1 MIKVLK
7 NAQVYS
13 PEPLG
18 KKDVL
23 IISDKIARIADEINE
38 YDGLPEVEAFD
49 FAGKLL
55 LPGYIDM
62 HVHVTGGGGEDGP
75 ASRVPESQLS
85 MFLKNGITTVLGL
98 LGTDGVTK
106 SIENLIAKARAL
118 NEEGITAYALTGSYG
133 YPTNTMTGSIE
144 KDIYMLT
151 PMIGVKI
158 AASDHRSSNPQAE
171 DLIAV
176 GTAARRGGMISGTAG
191 LVTIHMG
198 SGKGGLKPLMKA
210 MEDSDIPFKN
220 FLPTHILRDDALIN
234 DAAEYVR
241 KGGYIDCT
249 AGCDAESIEEN
260 ADKLY
265 ELLQRDGVELS
276 HVTMSSDSYGSMP
289 RFDEAG
295 NCIGLTYA
303 TPDALH
309 KTIKGLVKRG
319 MALEKAIQLLTSNS
333 AFLLGKE
340 GVKGCVKAGADA
352 DILILDEALEIN
364 SLFAKGKTALLNGE
378 LQMRGRFEI

>member
-7 NAQVYS
+7 NAQVFA

-23 IISDKIARIADEINE
+23 IVGDKIARIADVINE
-38 YDGLPEVEAFD
+38 YDNVLEAEVFD
-49 FAGKLL
+49 FENKILI
-55 LPGYIDM
+55 PGYIDM
-62 HVHVTGGGGEDGP
+62 HVHITGGGGEDGP

-85 MFLKNGITTVLGL
+85 VFLKNGITTVVGL

-118 NEEGITAYALTGSYG
+118 TEEGITVYSLTGSYG
-133 YPTNTMTGSIE
+133 YPTITMTGSIE

-151 PMIGVKI
+151 PMIGVKVS
-158 AASDHRSSNPQAE
+158 ASDHRSSNPQAKE
-171 DLIAV
+171 LIAI

-198 SGKGGLKPLMKA
+198 SGKGGLKPLMEA
-210 MEDSDIPFKN
+210 LDNSDIPPKN
-220 FLPTHILRDDALIN
+220 FLPTHILRDDALID

-249 AGCDAESIEEN
+249 AGCDPESIEEN

-265 ELLQRDGVELS
+265 ELLGREGVALN

-289 RFDEAG
+289 RFDENG
-295 NCIGLTYA
+295 NCVGLTYA
-303 TPDALH
+303 KPDSLH
-309 KTIKGLVKRG
+309 ETIKGLVKRG
-319 MALEKAIQLLTSNS
+319 MAFEKAIQLLTSNS

-340 GVKGCVKAGADA
+340 GVKGCIKAGADA
-352 DILILDEALEIN
+352 DVLILDEALEIN
-364 SLFAKGKTALLNGE
+364 SLFAKGKVALLDGE
-378 LQMRGRFEI
+378 LKMRGRFEC

>member
-38 YDGLPEVEAFD
+38 YDGLPEVETFD

-118 NEEGITAYALTGSYG
+118 NEEGITAYALTG
-133 YPTNTMTGSIE
+133 
-144 KDIYMLT
+144 
-151 PMIGVKI
+151 
-158 AASDHRSSNPQAE
+158 AALFVN
-171 DLIAV
+171 V
-176 GTAARRGGMISGTAG
+176 TANIF
-191 LVTIHMG
+191 
-198 SGKGGLKPLMKA
+198 LK
-210 MEDSDIPFKN
+210 F
-220 FLPTHILRDDALIN
+220 
-234 DAAEYVR
+234 
-241 KGGYIDCT
+241 G
-249 AGCDAESIEEN
+249 
-260 ADKLY
+260 
-265 ELLQRDGVELS
+265 
-276 HVTMSSDSYGSMP
+276 
-289 RFDEAG
+289 
-295 NCIGLTYA
+295 
-303 TPDALH
+303 
-309 KTIKGLVKRG
+309 
-319 MALEKAIQLLTSNS
+319 
-333 AFLLGKE
+333 
-340 GVKGCVKAGADA
+340 
-352 DILILDEALEIN
+352 
-364 SLFAKGKTALLNGE
+364 
-378 LQMRGRFEI
+378 